1 MDIPRPSFPTFS
13 IASSDEPLPEE
24 SAIILPAN
32 KEKIRKKTDLLPAFL
47 IKNFDNTNLIDLL
60 AIALTIPIAA
70 KARETLP
77 EKWWQLY
84 KT

>member
-1 MDIPRPSFPTFS
+1 MNPSPKSRPLSYQP
-13 IASSDEPLPEE
+13 IKKR
-24 SAIILPAN
+24 SA
-32 KEKIRKKTDLLPAFL
+32 KKTDLLPAFL